1 MPKKCLFR
9 LVLIWIPVFSCSRDF
24 SAVSRAKNSAVFPC
38 FWKIEFLTRYLCLK
52 KHPCQIFIYYAKK
65 VFVSVGIE
73 SLYGFNDFSALSC
86 QKFGQKKSFWKIE
99 PLLHTLFGLKNTH
112 VKFSF
117 IMQKKCL
124 FRLELKA
131 YMDLMTLVHFLA
143 KNSAKKKVFEKLNFW
158 HVIWPKKT
166 PMSNFHL
173 LCKKSVCFGWNWK
186 LIWI

>member
-1 MPKKCLFR
+1 MQKKCLFR
-9 LVLIWIPVFSCSRDF
+9 
-24 SAVSRAKNSAVFPC
+24 
-38 FWKIEFLTRYLCLK
+38 
-52 KHPCQIFIYYAKK
+52 
-65 VFVSVGIE
+65 VGIE

-86 QKFGQKKSFWKIE
+86 QKFGSQKKKFFEKLNPRFAHVIWPKKTCSRVLVFV
-99 PLLHTLFGLKNTH
+99 H

-117 IMQKKCL
+117 IMPKKCL

-131 YMDLMTLVHFLA
+131 YMDLMTLVQFLA
-143 KNSAKKKVFEKLNFW
+143 KNSAKKKVFEKLNHVFA